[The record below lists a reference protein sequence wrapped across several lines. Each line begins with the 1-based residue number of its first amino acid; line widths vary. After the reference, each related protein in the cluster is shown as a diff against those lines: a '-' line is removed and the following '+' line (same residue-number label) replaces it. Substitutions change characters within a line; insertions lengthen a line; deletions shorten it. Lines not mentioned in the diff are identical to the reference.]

1 VNRAILFAEVP
12 CFYAVV
18 ERADDSTLVDRPI
31 IVGGDPRK
39 RGLVQGASE
48 EALAAGVMLDQ
59 PVHDALKLCPEAR
72 PVRTDMKR
80 YREVSGRLF
89 VCLRRGFDR
98 LEPFGLGAAYLD
110 VTGSPDPPEEIAGRL
125 QSIVADE
132 LGLGLRVGIASG
144 KFLARL
150 AAEEAG
156 AGGRHRVDPN
166 RQAAFLSPLPVTRL
180 EGVGAKTA
188 AKLAELG
195 AQRIGQLLEI
205 GAGPLKEALGTNG
218 LRIHA
223 YAAGRDDRPVRA
235 ASHPKS
241 LSREATLEESL
252 DLAVLT
258 SQIEDLARRLEVDL
272 RDQGLSAG
280 RVALKIRFSDR
291 ATNSRSKTLAAPI
304 SAAAEIQRLAVGL
317 LTHMDA
323 GSRPARGLGI
333 QLGRLQRSEDAER
346 QLDLFAEGRRRA

>member
-1 VNRAILFAEVP
+1 MSRIILFAEVP
-12 CFYAVV
+12 CFYAAV
-18 ERADDSTLVDRPI
+18 ERADESALADRPI
-31 IVGGDPRK
+31 IIGGDPRK

-48 EALAAGVMLDQ
+48 EALAAGVVLDQ
-59 PVHDALKLCPEAR
+59 PVHEALKLCPEAR
-72 PVRTDMKR
+72 AVRTNMKR
-80 YREVSGRLF
+80 YREVSDRLF

-98 LEPFGLGAAYLD
+98 LERLGLGAAYLD
-110 VTGSPDPPEEIAGRL
+110 VTSSQDPPEEIARRL
-125 QSIVADE
+125 QSLVADE

-144 KFLARL
+144 KFHARL

-156 AGGRHRVDPN
+156 ASGFYRVDPE
-166 RQAAFLSPLPVTRL
+166 RQTAFLSPFPVTRL

-188 AKLAELG
+188 ATLAELG
-195 AQRIGQLLEI
+195 VHQIGQLLEI
-205 GAGPLKEALGTNG
+205 GPERLQQSLGTHG

-235 ASHPKS
+235 ASHPQS

-252 DLAVLT
+252 DFAVLT
-258 SQIEDLARRLEVDL
+258 AQIEDLARRLEVDL
-272 RDQGLSAG
+272 RAQGLSAG

-304 SAAAEIQRLAVGL
+304 SSSAEIQEFAVGL
-317 LTHMDA
+317 LGHSDA

-333 QLGRLQRSEDAER
+333 QLGRLQRAEETDR
-346 QLDLFAEGRRRA
+346 QLDLFPSKRRQA

>member
-1 VNRAILFAEVP
+1 LFAEVP
-12 CFYAVV
+12 CFYAAV
-18 ERADDSTLVDRPI
+18 ERSDDASLADRPI

-39 RGLVQGASE
+39 RGRVQGASE
-48 EALAAGVMLDQ
+48 EALAAGVTLDQ
-59 PVHDALKLCPEAR
+59 PVRDALKLCPEAR
-72 PVRTDMKR
+72 TARTNMKR

-98 LEPFGLGAAYLD
+98 LEPSGLGAAYFD
-110 VTGSPDPPEEIAGRL
+110 VTGGPDSPEEIARRL
-125 QSIVADE
+125 QQIVSDE

-156 AGGRHRVDPN
+156 AGGCYRVDPD
-166 RQAAFLSPLPVTRL
+166 QQVEFLSPFPVTRL

-188 AKLAELG
+188 ATLAELG
-195 AQRIGQLLEI
+195 AERIGQLREI
-205 GAGPLKEALGTNG
+205 EAHQIQVALGTNG

-235 ASHPKS
+235 ASHPQS
-241 LSREATLEESL
+241 VSREATLEESL

-258 SQIEDLARRLEVDL
+258 SMIEDLARRLEVDL
-272 RDQGLSAG
+272 RAQGLSAG

-291 ATNSRSKTLAAPI
+291 GTNSRSMTLSAPI
-304 SAAAEIQRLAVGL
+304 STSAEIQHSATGL
-317 LTHMDA
+317 LTHMDV
-323 GSRPARGLGI
+323 GSRPARGIGI
-333 QLGRLQRSEDAER
+333 QLGRLQRSAEAGR
-346 QLDLFAEGRRRA
+346 QLDLFSDERRRG